1 MAINALQ
8 SAASGMSALNT
19 QLDVI
24 SNNLANVN
32 TPGFKA
38 SRANFQDLLYVQRSQ
53 PGTRNEIGDTR
64 PIGTFVGLGV
74 KVAGTQ
80 QNFKQGAF
88 INTDR
93 ELDVAIQGAGFF
105 QVQMP
110 DNVPGSVGFTR
121 SGSLALNQD
130 NELVLANDQ
139 GRRLQPPV
147 TLPAN
152 ATSVSIDS
160 DGQVFVSIPGDQTP
174 QLVGQ
179 INISVFVN
187 PAGLEPLGE
196 NIWAQSE
203 ASGPPQE
210 GTPNS
215 DNRGQLLQNFL
226 ENSNVDPTEELINLI
241 RTQRAFEMNS
251 NTIRAADEALRTASN
266 LRR

>member
-110 DNVPGSVGFTR
+110 DNVPGGVGYTR
-121 SGSLALNQD
+121 TGSLALNQD

-152 ATSVSIDS
+152 ATAVSIDS
-160 DGQVFVSIPGDQTP
+160 DGQVFASIPGNQTP

-251 NTIRAADEALRTASN
+251 NTIRAADEALRTAAN

>member
-64 PIGTFVGLGV
+64 PIGTFIGLGV
-74 KVAGTQ
+74 KVAGTH

-93 ELDVAIQGAGFF
+93 ELDIAIQGAGFL

-110 DNVPGSVGFTR
+110 DNVPGGVGYTR
-121 SGSLALNQD
+121 TGNLALNQD

-160 DGQVFVSIPGDQTP
+160 DGQVFATIPGDQTP

-187 PAGLEPLGE
+187 PAGLEPIGE
-196 NIWAQSE
+196 NIFAQSE

-210 GTPNS
+210 GTPNTE
-215 DNRGQLLQNFL
+215 NRGQLLQGFL